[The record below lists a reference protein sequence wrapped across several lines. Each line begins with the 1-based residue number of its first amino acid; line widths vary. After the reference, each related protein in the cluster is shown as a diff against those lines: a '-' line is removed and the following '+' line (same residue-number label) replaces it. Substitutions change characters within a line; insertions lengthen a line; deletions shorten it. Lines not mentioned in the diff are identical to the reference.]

1 VHGEDHLHDRP
12 EEPVAMSRNGYVR
25 SRTGQLHYRSDGT
38 GPTALLLAPS
48 PRSSLYYAP
57 FLSRLDGH
65 RAVAVDTPGFGLS
78 SALPDEWTME
88 AIADLIADGIRD
100 SDWGI
105 VDVIGIHTG
114 NKIGTALASR
124 HPELVRSLS
133 IVGMSHSLVL
143 DKEAQ
148 AAAFSA
154 YSPSPESV
162 ANAEAGAS
170 AERWR
175 KTLDDVVG
183 AASRG
188 KDLAV
193 DGGGDR
199 LRGVVDYVSDLLDG
213 ADCYEAMYRANY
225 AYDWDGALRRL
236 TVPTLVLELLTPQE
250 SDLAGQAASIAAAVD
265 GSTVAE
271 ANGSDRRL
279 LSYEPHLLA
288 DPILAFLASV
298 PPRERNQA

>member
-1 VHGEDHLHDRP
+1 
-12 EEPVAMSRNGYVR
+12 MIRNGYVQA
-25 SRTGQLHYRSDGT
+25 RTGQIHYRAEGE
-38 GPTALLLAPS
+38 GPTALLLGPS
-48 PRSSLYYAP
+48 PRSSRYFSP
-57 FLSRLDGH
+57 FLNRLDGH
-65 RAVAVDTPGFGLS
+65 QAVAVDTPGFGLS
-78 SALPDEWTME
+78 SARPGEWTMD

-105 VDVIGIHTG
+105 VDVVGIHTG

-148 AAAFSA
+148 AAAFAA

-162 ANAEAGAS
+162 ANAEAGGS

-175 KTLDDVVG
+175 TVLDDVVVSATRAKG
-183 AASRG
+183 
-188 KDLAV
+188 LAV

-199 LRGVVDYVSDLLDG
+199 MLSVVDYVSDLLDG

-225 AYDWDGALRRL
+225 AYQWEHALRQL
-236 TVPTLVLELLTPQE
+236 TVPTFVLELLTPRE
-250 SDLAGQAASIAAAVD
+250 SDIAGQAASIAAVVD
-265 GSTVAE
+265 GVTVAA

-279 LSYEPHLLA
+279 LSYEPDLLA

-298 PPRERNQA
+298 PPRERNPA